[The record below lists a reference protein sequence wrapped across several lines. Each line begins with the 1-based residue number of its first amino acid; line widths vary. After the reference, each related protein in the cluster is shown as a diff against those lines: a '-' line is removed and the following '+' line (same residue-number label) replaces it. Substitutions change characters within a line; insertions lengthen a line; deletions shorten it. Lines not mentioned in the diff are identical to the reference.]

1 MPLPLE
7 GIRVL
12 DVTQVMAG
20 PFCTMLL
27 ADMGAN
33 VIKIEKPGGGDSIRK
48 IGPPFINGESAAFL
62 AINRNK
68 RSIVLDLKTE
78 KGVEILSGMAEKA
91 DIIVQN
97 MSPGSMDRL
106 GLGYDQIHSINPS
119 MIYCSISGHGATG
132 PDNYKPGFDLVAQGL
147 SGLMHLTG
155 YDDDMPT
162 KVGVPIT
169 DLNAGMYATYG
180 ILSAYIHRLKT
191 GKGQHVDTSL
201 LESGIAYTIWESA
214 IFFATGTD
222 PGASGTSHPLI
233 APYQAFSTN
242 DGHINVGAANQSKWK
257 QLCVAIERLD
267 LLDDHR
273 FASNAL
279 RMENK
284 KHLEEILGEVFQS
297 QGTEHWVKVLEKAGV
312 PCGAILKLSQSYSSA
327 QMKEREMS
335 INIQHPTAGMVRNIG
350 IPVKLSQTP
359 GSIRRAAPT
368 YGQHTDEI
376 LQEFGHQKKDL
387 FALREKEIIT

>member
-27 ADMGAN
+27 ADMGAD
-33 VIKIEKPGGGDSIRK
+33 VIKIEKPGGGDEIRK
-48 IGPPFINGESAAFL
+48 TGPPFINGESAAFL

-68 RSIVLDLKTE
+68 RSIVLDLKATD
-78 KGVEILSGMAEKA
+78 GIEILSGMAEKS

-97 MSPGSMDRL
+97 MTPGRMDRL
-106 GLGYDQIHSINPS
+106 GLGYNQIHSINPS

-132 PDNYKPGFDLVAQGL
+132 PDKNKPGFDLVAQGL
-147 SGLMHLTG
+147 SGLMNLTG
-155 YDDDMPT
+155 HDDDMPT

-169 DLNAGMYATYG
+169 DLNAGLYAAYG
-180 ILSAYIHRLKT
+180 ILSAYINRLKT
-191 GKGQHVDTSL
+191 GKGQHVDISL
-201 LESGIAYTIWESA
+201 LEAGIAYTIWESA
-214 IFFATGTD
+214 IFFATGTV

-233 APYQAFSTN
+233 APYQAFSTK
-242 DGHINVGAANQSKWK
+242 DGHISVGAANQSKWT

-267 LLDDHR
+267 LLDDPR
-273 FASNAL
+273 FTSNGL

-284 KHLEEILGEVFQS
+284 KQLQEILGEIFKS
-297 QGTEHWVKVLEKAGV
+297 QETGHWVKVLEKSGV
-312 PCGAILKLSQSYSSA
+312 PCGAIVNLSQAYSSP
-327 QMKEREMS
+327 QMKEREMVV
-335 INIQHPTAGMVRNIG
+335 NIEHPTAGTVGNIG
-350 IPVKLSQTP
+350 IPIKLSETP
-359 GSIRRAAPT
+359 GSIRRPAPI

-376 LQEFGHQKKDL
+376 LQEFGYKKEDIL
-387 FALREKEIIT
+387 AFREKKIIS